1 MQSTPI
7 GGHSAASVLCSFNSL
22 RGLSLLTLLL
32 ISAPFAL
39 AQGRAGIS
47 GRVADQSGAAVS
59 GAKVELINPAT
70 NESREVVTDAEGT
83 YQLFPLGPGRY
94 RLEVQADGFKKYSQV
109 NLTLQVDE
117 RLTVDAA
124 LEVGGVQETVS
135 VTDQPSIIN
144 TQDATVRG
152 VVDAK
157 RMADLPLNGRSPLQ
171 LMLLGPGVLPSPGTG
186 IGGSFQPGG
195 QQFVASSGSKANGI
209 NYVLD
214 GGDNMDTY
222 RSVANSFPNPDILQE
237 FSFQTNSYSAEF
249 GGRAGG
255 VVNAVTKSGT
265 NDLHGTAYEFARN
278 SALNARNFF
287 APIVNGKAVDD
298 GLKRHQFGG
307 TIGGPVYL
315 PRFGEGGRAVYRG
328 RDKTFFFFGMQMT
341 TVRQTPANLTATVL
355 TAEQRRGDFS
365 NFRTAQGALI
375 PIRDPLTNQ
384 PFPGNIIPTARLDP
398 IFQNLLKFVP
408 TATDP
413 TGLIRYSS
421 KTINDAL
428 QYNVRVDHNF
438 SANDR
443 FSARFF
449 KDNFEQPGVG
459 DPNNILT
466 YANRLT
472 QRATN
477 VVLAYNKVF
486 SPRFFGEF
494 LFAFNRS
501 AGLRGE
507 STPTTWRELGSNVIP
522 AGNSRDLVLQ
532 FPGFFN
538 IVLFGDTPLARN
550 NFQYKPT
557 FSYQL
562 NNHNLRFGANIVR
575 RQFNIPTVNV
585 QFNGNFGF
593 NDAVTGRN
601 ITDALIG
608 RASTF
613 NQDTGFKV
621 ALRQTDWS
629 GFVQD
634 EWKLNRR
641 VTLSLGLRYEPFT
654 PWTDRWNEL
663 PQTAQFIAGRQSSVY
678 PNAPKGLLFYGDEG
692 VPRGI
697 AKSALNHWAPRVGVA
712 IDPFGDGKSSIRA
725 GYGLFWD
732 ALIPTEQAQQ
742 YASQLPVFTASTAIL
757 RPQSLANPYG
767 DTTHSFLVPLP
778 RARDYVFPIPV
789 NTAVRFNAPGYTSA
803 YTQQWNLTLERQ
815 LLKDTVVR
823 VTYQGS
829 QANRLPIAF
838 EANPATYTAGSST
851 RANIQQRRPFNPDYA
866 SILVVDSFGKSWYH
880 GLVVSGERRF
890 TSDLAV
896 TVSYTFSRN
905 IDTGITVNSANT
917 ASANNPYNPL
927 NDKGLADA
935 DRPHAFVA
943 SYVWNLPRFQSAPAV
958 IRYLLGGW
966 QHNGIIALYSG
977 TPFSVVSGIDNSL
990 TGVNQDRADLIG
1002 DPNLDAGRSKGDKII
1017 RYFNTA
1023 AFALNPEGTFG
1034 TAGRNILRAP
1044 GSVNIDM
1051 SIFKNIPLW
1060 EQHTFQLRGEFFNVP
1075 NRTNLGGPNANF
1087 SSSTFGRITS
1097 AGFPRVIQIA
1107 LKYIF

>member
-1 MQSTPI
+1 MNYHRAPYF
-7 GGHSAASVLCSFNSL
+7 AAV
-22 RGLSLLTLLL
+22 GVLLTVCFLLL
-32 ISAPFAL
+32 FAIVSR
-39 AQGRAGIS
+39 AQGNGSIAGKIADNSGAVIAGANVTVTNVLTNVSRTTIS
-47 GRVADQSGAAVS
+47 GNDGEYQFTALSPGQY
-59 GAKVELINPAT
+59 KVEVNA
-70 NESREVVTDAEGT
+70 N
-83 YQLFPLGPGRY
+83 
-94 RLEVQADGFKKYSQV
+94 GFKKAQQPGIQ
-109 NLTLQVDE
+109 LQVDE
-117 RLTVDAA
+117 RLRVDVT
-124 LEVGGVQETVS
+124 LEIGNVSES
-135 VTDQPSIIN
+135 VTINNQPTLIN

-152 VVDAK
+152 VIDSK
-157 RMADLPLNGRSPLQ
+157 RMTDLPLNGRSPLQ
-171 LMLLGPGVLPSPGTG
+171 LMLLVPGVVPSPGTG

-237 FSFQTNSYSAEF
+237 FSFQTNSYSAEY

-265 NDLHGTAYEFARN
+265 NEFHGTLYEFARN
-278 SALNARNFF
+278 QALNARNFF
-287 APIVNGKAVDD
+287 APIINGRAADD

-315 PRFGEGGRAVYRG
+315 PLFGEGGRALYRG
-328 RDKTFFFFGMQMT
+328 KDKTFFFFGYQMT
-341 TVRQTPANLTATVL
+341 TLRQTPAGLTATVL
-355 TAEQRRGDFS
+355 TAAQRRGDFS
-365 NFRTAQGALI
+365 NFRTSAGALI

-398 IFQNLLKFVP
+398 IFQNFLRYIP

-413 TGLIRYSS
+413 TGLIRYSVQ
-421 KTINDAL
+421 TISDNP
-428 QYNVRVDHNF
+428 QYNARVDHNF

-443 FSARFF
+443 VSFRFF
-449 KDNFEQPGVG
+449 KDNFKQPGVG
-459 DPNNILT
+459 DPANILT
-466 YANRLT
+466 YRNAQT

-477 VVLAYNKVF
+477 AVLSYNKVF
-486 SPRFFGEF
+486 SPKFFGEF

-507 STPTTWRELGSNVIP
+507 STPTTWKDLGANVIP
-522 AGNSRDLVLQ
+522 AGPSRDLVLQ
-532 FPGFFN
+532 FPGFFSV
-538 IVLFGDTPLARN
+538 VLFGDTPLARN

-585 QFNGNFGF
+585 QFHGNFGF

-621 ALRQTDWS
+621 ALRQTDWA

-641 VTLSLGLRYEPFT
+641 ATFSLGLRYEPFT
-654 PWTDRWNEL
+654 PWTDRWNDL
-663 PQTAQFIAGRQSSVY
+663 PQTAQFIAGRQSTVY
-678 PNAPKGLLFYGDEG
+678 PNAPKGLLFFGDEG
-692 VPRGI
+692 VPRSI
-697 AKSALNHWAPRVGVA
+697 ARHKLNLFAPRIGIA

-732 ALIPTEQAQQ
+732 TLIPTEQAQQ
-742 YASQLPVFTASTAIL
+742 YASQLPTFTASTAIQ
-757 RPQSLANPYG
+757 RPQSLANPYSG
-767 DTTHSFLVPLP
+767 ATPTFLVPLP
-778 RARDYVFPIPV
+778 RARNFVFPKPV
-789 NTAVRFNAPGYTSA
+789 NNALRFYAPGYTAA
-803 YTQQWNLTLERQ
+803 YTQQWNLSLERQ
-815 LLKDTVVR
+815 VLQDTVVR
-823 VTYQGS
+823 VTYQGA

-838 EANPATYTAGSST
+838 EANPATYGPGAT
-851 RANIQQRRPFNPDYA
+851 RANIQARRPLNPDYA
-866 SILVVDSFGKSWYH
+866 SLLTVDSFGKSWYH
-880 GLVVSGERRF
+880 GLVLSGERRF

-896 TVSYTFSRN
+896 TASYTFSRN
-905 IDTGITVNSANT
+905 IDTGITVTSANV

-943 SYVWNLPRFQSAPAV
+943 SYVWNLPRLNKAPTV
-958 IRYLLGGW
+958 VKYLLGGW
-966 QHNGIIALYSG
+966 QQNGIVALYAG
-977 TPFSVVSGIDNSL
+977 TPFSVVSGLDNSL

-1002 DPNLDAGRSKGDKII
+1002 TPSLTSGTKGERIL
-1017 RYFNTA
+1017 RYFNIA
-1023 AFALNPEGTFG
+1023 AFRLNAEGTFG
-1034 TAGRNILRAP
+1034 TSGRNILRGP
-1044 GSVNIDM
+1044 GSVNIDL
-1051 SIFKNIPLW
+1051 SVFKNIPLW
-1060 EQHTFQLRGEFFNVP
+1060 EKHSFQLRGEFFNVP

-1087 SSSTFGRITS
+1087 SATTFGRITG
-1097 AGFPRVIQIA
+1097 AGSPRVIQIA
-1107 LKYIF
+1107 LKYLF

>member
-1 MQSTPI
+1 MLTPRS
-7 GGHSAASVLCSFNSL
+7 GHSATSSALPFNSL
-22 RGLSLLTLLL
+22 LELLLVVLLLTP
-32 ISAPFAL
+32 SAL

-47 GRVADQSGAAVS
+47 GRVTDQSGAAVS
-59 GAKVELINPAT
+59 GAKVELTNPAT
-70 NESREVVTDAEGT
+70 SEGRSAVTDSDGAF
-83 YQLFPLGPGRY
+83 QFFPLSPGRY
-94 RLEVQADGFKKYSQV
+94 NLEVRANGFKKYMQANV
-109 NLTLQVDE
+109 TLQVDE
-117 RLTVDAA
+117 RLAIDPA
-124 LEVGGVQETVS
+124 LEVGGVQETVN
-135 VTDQPSIIN
+135 VTDQPSLIN
-144 TQDATVRG
+144 THDATVRG
-152 VVDAK
+152 IVDAR
-157 RMADLPLNGRSPLQ
+157 RMADLPLNGRNALQ
-171 LMLLGPGVLPSPGTG
+171 LMLLSPGVLPSPGSG
-186 IGGSFQPGG
+186 IGTSFQPAG
-195 QQFVASSGSKANGI
+195 QQFVASSGSKANSI

-222 RSVANSFPNPDILQE
+222 RSVANSFPNPDVLQE
-237 FSFQTNSYSAEF
+237 FSFQTNSYSAEY

-265 NDLHGTAYEFARN
+265 NEFHGTAYEFTRN

-287 APIVNGKAVDD
+287 APIVNGRAVDD

-307 TIGGPVYL
+307 AIGGPVYL

-328 RDKTFFFFGMQMT
+328 KDKTFFFFGIQKT
-341 TVRQTPANLTATVL
+341 TVRQSPANLTATVL

-375 PIRDPLTNQ
+375 PIRDPLTNAQ
-384 PFPGNIIPTARLDP
+384 FPGNVIPTSRLDP
-398 IFQNLLKFVP
+398 VFQNLLRFVP

-421 KTINDAL
+421 RTINDAL
-428 QYNVRVDHNF
+428 QYNARVDHNF

-443 FSARFF
+443 FSIRVF

-477 VVLAYNKVF
+477 AVLSYNKVF
-486 SPRFFGEF
+486 SPRFFGEL

-507 STPTTWRELGSNVIP
+507 STPATWKELGANVVP

-621 ALRQTDWS
+621 ALRQTDWA

-634 EWKLNRR
+634 EWKFNRR
-641 VTLSLGLRYEPFT
+641 VSFSLGVRYEPFT
-654 PWTDRWNEL
+654 PWVDRWNEL
-663 PQTAQFIAGRQSSVY
+663 PQTAQFIPGRQSVVY
-678 PNAPKGLLFYGDEG
+678 PSAPKGLLFYGDED
-692 VPRGI
+692 VSRGI
-697 AKSALNHWAPRVGVA
+697 AKKALNNWAPRVGLA

-767 DTTHSFLVPLP
+767 DATPTFLVPLP
-778 RARDYVFPIPV
+778 RARDYVFPRPV

-803 YTQQWNLTLERQ
+803 YTQQWNLTIERQ
-815 LLKDTVVR
+815 ALKDTVVR
-823 VTYQGS
+823 ATYQGS
-829 QANRLPIAF
+829 QSNRLPIAL

-851 RANIQQRRPFNPDYA
+851 RANIQQRRPFNPDFA

-880 GLVVSGERRF
+880 GLVLSGERRF
-890 TSDLAV
+890 TNDL
-896 TVSYTFSRN
+896 TLTLSYTFSKN
-905 IDTGITVNSANT
+905 LDTGITVNSANT

-935 DRPHAFVA
+935 DRTHAFVA
-943 SYVWNLPRFQSAPAV
+943 SYVWNLPRLISAPLP

-966 QHNGIIALYSG
+966 QHNGIVSLYSG
-977 TPFSVVSGIDNSL
+977 TPFSVASGIDNSL

-1002 DPNLDAGRSKGDKII
+1002 DPSLTGGSKGDKILK
-1017 RYFNTA
+1017 YFNTS
-1023 AFALNPEGTFG
+1023 AFALNREGTFG

-1051 SIFKNIPLW
+1051 SLFKNIPLW
-1060 EQHTFQLRGEFFNVP
+1060 ERHTLQLRGEFFNVP
-1075 NRTNLGGPNANF
+1075 NRTNLGGPNANA
-1087 SSSTFGRITS
+1087 SSSLFGRITS
-1097 AGFPRVIQIA
+1097 AGSPRVIQIA

>member
-1 MQSTPI
+1 MKHPQLPS
-7 GGHSAASVLCSFNSL
+7 SF
-22 RGLSLLTLLL
+22 LLFVCLLL
-32 ISAPFAL
+32 ICPAFAY
-39 AQGRAGIS
+39 AQGNGSVAGKIT
-47 GRVADQSGAAVS
+47 DNNGAAIAGASVTITNNQTSVS
-59 GAKVELINPAT
+59 RQA
-70 NESREVVTDAEGT
+70 RTDAEGE
-83 YQLFPLGPGRY
+83 YQMSSLSPGQY
-94 RLEVQADGFKKYSQV
+94 KIEIAANGFKKSQQA
-109 NLTLQVDE
+109 NLQLQVDE
-117 RLTVDAA
+117 RLRVNVS
-124 LEVGGVQETVS
+124 LEVGNVAES
-135 VTDQPSIIN
+135 VTVTNQPSLVN

-157 RMADLPLNGRSPLQ
+157 RMAALPLNGRSPLQ
-171 LMLLGPGVLPSPGTG
+171 LMLLVPGVVPSPGTG

-237 FSFQTNSYSAEF
+237 FSFQTNSYSAEY

-265 NDLHGTAYEFARN
+265 NEFHGTLYEFARN
-278 SALNARNFF
+278 QALNARNFF
-287 APIVNGKAVDD
+287 APIINGRAADD
-298 GLKRHQFGG
+298 GLKRHQLGG

-328 RDKTFFFFGMQMT
+328 KDKTFFFFGYQMT
-341 TVRQTPANLTATVL
+341 TLRQTPAGLTATVL

-365 NFRTAQGALI
+365 NFRTSAGALI
-375 PIRDPLTNQ
+375 PIRDPLTNAQ
-384 PFPGNIIPTARLDP
+384 FPGNIIPTTRLDP
-398 IFQNLLKFVP
+398 VFQNLLKFIP

-413 TGLIRYSS
+413 TGLILYSVQ
-421 KTINDAL
+421 TISDNP
-428 QYNVRVDHNF
+428 QYNARVDHNF

-443 FSARFF
+443 LSFRLF
-449 KDNFEQPGVG
+449 KDNFKQPGVG
-459 DPNNILT
+459 DPANILT
-466 YANRLT
+466 YRNALT

-477 VVLAYNKVF
+477 AVLSYNKVF
-486 SPRFFGEF
+486 SPRFYGEF
-494 LFAFNRS
+494 LVAFNRS

-507 STPTTWRELGSNVIP
+507 STPTTWKDLGANVIP
-522 AGNSRDLVLQ
+522 AGPSRDLVLQ
-532 FPGFFN
+532 FPGFFSV
-538 IVLFGDTPLARN
+538 VLFGDTPLARN
-550 NFQYKPT
+550 NIQYKPT

-585 QFNGNFGF
+585 QFHGNFGF
-593 NDAVTGRN
+593 NDAATGRN

-641 VTLSLGLRYEPFT
+641 TTLSLGLRYEPFT
-654 PWTDRWNEL
+654 PWTDRWNDL
-663 PQTAQFIAGRQSSVY
+663 PQTAQFIAGRQSTVY
-678 PNAPKGLLFYGDEG
+678 PGAPKGLLFFGDEG
-692 VPRGI
+692 VPRSI
-697 AKSALNHWAPRVGVA
+697 AKPKLNIFAPRIGLA
-712 IDPFGDGKSSIRA
+712 FDPFGDGKSSIRA

-732 ALIPTEQAQQ
+732 TLIPTEQAQQ
-742 YASQLPVFTASTAIL
+742 YASQLPTFTASTAIV

-767 DTTHSFLVPLP
+767 GTTPTFLTPLP
-778 RARDYVFPIPV
+778 RARDYVFPKPV
-789 NTAVRFNAPGYTSA
+789 NTAVRFYAPGYTAA
-803 YTQQWNLTLERQ
+803 YTQQWNLSLERQ
-815 LLKDTVVR
+815 VLKDMVVR

-838 EANPATYTAGSST
+838 EANPATYGPGAT
-851 RANIQQRRPFNPDYA
+851 RANIQARRPLNPDYA

-880 GLVVSGERRF
+880 GLVFSGERRF

-896 TVSYTFSRN
+896 TLSYTFSRN
-905 IDTGITVNSANT
+905 IDTGITVTSANV
-917 ASANNPYNPL
+917 ASANNPANPL

-935 DRPHAFVA
+935 DRPQAFVA
-943 SYVWNLPRFQSAPAV
+943 SYVWNLPRFNTAPKV
-958 IRYLLGGW
+958 VKYLLGGW
-966 QHNGIIALYSG
+966 QHNGIISLYSG
-977 TPFSVVSGIDNSL
+977 TPFSIASGLDNSL

-1002 DPNLDAGRSKGDKII
+1002 TPNLTSGTKGERIL

-1023 AFALNPEGTFG
+1023 AFRLNAEGTFG
-1034 TAGRNILRAP
+1034 TSGRNILRGP

-1051 SIFKNIPLW
+1051 SVFKNIPLW
-1060 EQHTFQLRGEFFNVP
+1060 EKHTFQLRGEFFNVP

-1087 SSSTFGRITS
+1087 SATTFGRITS
-1097 AGFPRVIQIA
+1097 AGSPRILQIA

>member
-1 MQSTPI
+1 MLRHT
-7 GGHSAASVLCSFNSL
+7 GGQQG
-22 RGLSLLTLLL
+22 RR
-32 ISAPFAL
+32 SAPSHRGWRGWLLFAFWL
-39 AQGRAGIS
+39 AAVTPGFGQGRAGIS
-47 GRVADQSGAAVS
+47 GRVADQSGAAVA
-59 GAKVELINPAT
+59 GADVELINPAT
-70 NESREVVTDAEGT
+70 SESRAARTDSDGG
-83 YQLFPLGPGRY
+83 YLFFPLNPGRY
-94 RLEVQADGFKKYSQV
+94 RLAVRAGGFKQYLRE

-117 RLTVDAA
+117 RLTVDPD
-124 LEVGGVQETVS
+124 LEVGGVEETVN
-135 VTDQPSIIN
+135 VTSEQSLIN

-152 VVDAK
+152 VIDAK

-171 LMLLGPGVLPSPGTG
+171 LMLLVPGVVPSPGTG

-195 QQFVASSGSKANGI
+195 QQFVASSGSKANSI

-265 NDLHGTAYEFARN
+265 NRFHGTAYEFARN

-287 APIVNGKAVDD
+287 APIVNGQAVDD

-315 PRFGEGGRAVYRG
+315 PRFGEGGSAVYRG

-384 PFPGNIIPTARLDP
+384 PFPGNVIPVARLDP
-398 IFQNLLKFVP
+398 VFQNLLSFIP

-421 KTINDAL
+421 RTINDAL

-438 SANDR
+438 SAADR
-443 FSARFF
+443 FSVRVF

-459 DPNNILT
+459 DPDNILT
-466 YANRLT
+466 YANRQT

-477 VVLAYNKVF
+477 VVLTYNKIF

-507 STPTTWRELGSNVIP
+507 STPTTWKELGANVIP
-522 AGNSRDLVLQ
+522 AGSSRDLVVQ
-532 FPGFFN
+532 FPGFFS

-550 NFQYKPT
+550 NFQLKPT
-557 FSYQL
+557 FSYQFGA
-562 NNHNLRFGANIVR
+562 HNLRFGANIVR

-585 QFNGNFGF
+585 QFHGNFGF

-601 ITDALIG
+601 LTDALIG

-621 ALRQTDWS
+621 ALRQTDWA
-629 GFVQD
+629 GFVED
-634 EWKLNRR
+634 EWKFNRR
-641 VTLSLGLRYEPFT
+641 VTLSLGVRYEPFT
-654 PWTDRWNEL
+654 PWVDHWNEL
-663 PQTAQFIAGRQSSVY
+663 PQTAQFAPGRQSGVY
-678 PNAPKGLLFYGDEG
+678 PNAPPGLLFFGDEG
-692 VPRGI
+692 VPRGM
-697 AKSALNHWAPRVGVA
+697 ARRALNHWAPRVGVA
-712 IDPFGDGKSSIRA
+712 IDPFGDGRSSIRA

-732 ALIPTEQAQQ
+732 TLIPTEQAQQ
-742 YASQLPVFTASTAIL
+742 YASQLPVFTASTAII

-767 DTTHSFLVPLP
+767 GATPTFLVPLP
-778 RARDYVFPIPV
+778 RARDYVFPKPV

-815 LLKDTVVR
+815 VLKDTMVR

-829 QANRLPIAF
+829 QANRLPIAY
-838 EANPATYTAGSST
+838 EANPAAYTAGSST
-851 RANIQQRRPFNPDYA
+851 RANTQQRRPFNPDFA
-866 SILVVDSFGKSWYH
+866 SVLVVDSFGKSWYH

-896 TVSYTFSRN
+896 TASYTFSRN
-905 IDTGITVNSANT
+905 IDTGMTVNSANV

-943 SYVWNLPRFQSAPAV
+943 SYVWNLPRFESAPLP

-966 QHNGIIALYSG
+966 QHNGIVALYSG
-977 TPFSVVSGIDNSL
+977 TPFSIISGVDNSL
-990 TGVNQDRADLIG
+990 SGVNQDRADLIG
-1002 DPNLDAGRSKGDKII
+1002 SPSLDSGRSKADKIAA
-1017 RYFNTA
+1017 YFNTA
-1023 AFALNPEGTFG
+1023 AFALNREGTFG

-1044 GSVNIDM
+1044 GSINIDM
-1051 SIFKNIPLW
+1051 SVFKNIPLW
-1060 EQHTFQLRGEFFNVP
+1060 EEHALQLRGEFFNVP
-1075 NRTNLGGPNANF
+1075 NRTNLGGPNANV
-1087 SSSTFGRITS
+1087 SSTLFGRITS
-1097 AGFPRVIQIA
+1097 AGSPRVIQIA

>member
-1 MQSTPI
+1 MQFREGFARKCHPWFRQPF
-7 GGHSAASVLCSFNSL
+7 ALSFW
-22 RGLSLLTLLL
+22 LLL
-32 ISAPFAL
+32 IANFAL
-39 AQGRAGIS
+39 AQGTGSIS
-47 GRVADQSGAAVS
+47 GVVADASGAAVA
-59 GAKVELINPAT
+59 GANIMLTNAAT
-70 NESREVVTDAEGT
+70 NIVRAITTDADGAF
-83 YQLFPLGPGRY
+83 QFSPLSPGQY
-94 RLEVQADGFKKYSQV
+94 RMEVQASGFKKY
-109 NLTLQVDE
+109 LRPEIALQVDE
-117 RLTVDAA
+117 RLRADVA
-124 LEVGGVQETVS
+124 LEVGGVAETVS
-135 VTDQPSIIN
+135 ITDQPSLVN

-152 VVDAK
+152 VIDAR
-157 RMADLPLNGRSPLQ
+157 RMADLPLNGRNALQ
-171 LMLLGPGVLPSPGTG
+171 LMLLVPGVLPSPGTG
-186 IGGSFQPGG
+186 VGGSFQPAG
-195 QQFVASSGSKANGI
+195 QQFVAASGSKANSI

-222 RSVANSFPNPDILQE
+222 RSVANSFPNPDVLQE

-265 NDLHGTAYEFARN
+265 NELHGTAYEFTRN

-287 APIVNGKAVDD
+287 APIVNGRAVDD

-315 PRFGEGGRAVYRG
+315 PRFGEGGRAIYRG
-328 RDKTFFFFGMQMT
+328 QDRIFFFFGMQMT

-365 NFRTAQGALI
+365 NFRTAQGQLI

-384 PFPGNIIPTARLDP
+384 PFPDNIIPTARLDP
-398 IFQNLLKFVP
+398 VFQNLLRYIP
-408 TATDP
+408 IATDP

-421 KTINDAL
+421 RTINDAL
-428 QYNVRVDHNF
+428 QYNARVDHNF
-438 SANDR
+438 TANDR
-443 FSARFF
+443 FSVRFF

-466 YANRLT
+466 YANRTT

-477 VVLAYNKVF
+477 AVLSYNKVF
-486 SPRFFGEF
+486 SSRFFGEL

-507 STPTTWRELGSNVIP
+507 STPTTWRELGANVIP

-550 NFQYKPT
+550 NYQFKPT

-562 NNHNLRFGANIVR
+562 GNHNLRFGANIVR

-593 NDAVTGRN
+593 NDAVSGRN

-621 ALRQTDWS
+621 ALRQTDWA

-634 EWKLNRR
+634 EWKFNRR

-654 PWTDRWNEL
+654 PWVDRWNEL
-663 PQTAQFIAGRQSSVY
+663 PQNAQFIPGRQSTVY
-678 PNAPKGLLFYGDEG
+678 PNAPGGLLFFGDED
-692 VPRGI
+692 VPRGM
-697 AKSALNHWAPRVGVA
+697 ARRKLNQWAPRVGVA
-712 IDPFGDGKSSIRA
+712 IDPFGDNRSSIRA
-725 GYGLFWD
+725 GYGFFWD
-732 ALIPTEQAQQ
+732 TLIPTEQAQQ
-742 YASQLPVFTASTAIL
+742 YASQLPVFTASAAIL

-767 DTTHSFLVPLP
+767 GATPTFLVALP
-778 RARDYVFPIPV
+778 RARAYVFPRPV
-789 NTAVRFNAPGYTSA
+789 NTALRFNAPTYTSA

-815 LLKDTVVR
+815 VLQDTVVR
-823 VTYQGS
+823 ATYQGS
-829 QANRLPIAF
+829 QADRLPIAF
-838 EANPATYTAGSST
+838 EANPATYGPGAT
-851 RANIQQRRPFNPDYA
+851 RANIQARRPYNPDYA

-890 TSDLAV
+890 TSDL
-896 TVSYTFSRN
+896 TLTLSYTFSKN
-905 IDTGITVNSANT
+905 LDTGITVTSANV
-917 ASANNPYNPL
+917 ASANNPYAPL

-935 DRPHAFVA
+935 DRTHAFVA
-943 SYVWNLPRFQSAPAV
+943 SYVYNLPRLNGAPLP

-966 QHNGIIALYSG
+966 QHNGIVALYSG

-1002 DPNLDAGRSKGDKII
+1002 DPVLGADRSKGEKIL
-1017 RYFNTA
+1017 RYFNTS
-1023 AFALNPEGTFG
+1023 AFRLNTEGTFG

-1044 GSVNIDM
+1044 GTVNIDM
-1051 SIFKNIPLW
+1051 SLFKNIPLW

-1087 SSSTFGRITS
+1087 SSSLFGRITS
-1097 AGFPRVIQIA
+1097 AGSPRVIQLA